1 MFKFKKQNIL
11 LVITIIYSVFV
22 TVMYLQIKEESKD
35 INIFEE
41 KKAVNHIPTTED
53 EESIPKLHV
62 SPQYFTKNFGWST
75 WSKDNNP
82 SGFAVVANEADTIT
96 EPTTSMLLDEKYF
109 SNTKYEL
116 PNIKSQKIIDD
127 FFKQNPQ
134 GEQFAKEQISEFG
147 DLAKRFILPDTS
159 KYAIECTSGNEFIGS
174 TQTFDVDAD
183 GENENIIN
191 LISFGANQW
200 STRSL
205 IVKNNTVIFDT
216 ICGLPDPTITTNNL
230 SQGFYIEWGDNFKK
244 RIGYK
249 RTRFIWDGTKFTP
262 IYEQTVRHAKISE

>member
-11 LVITIIYSVFV
+11 LVTTIIYSVLV
-22 TVMYLQIKEESKD
+22 TVMYLHIKEESKA
-35 INIFEE
+35 ISIIEE
-41 KKAVNHIPTTED
+41 KKSVNHIPTFED

-62 SPQYFTKNFGWST
+62 SPQYFTNNFGWST

-82 SGFAVVANEADTIT
+82 TGFAIVANEADTIT
-96 EPTTSMLLDEKYF
+96 EPSTSTLLDSKYF
-109 SNTKYEL
+109 RNTKYDL
-116 PNIKSQKIIDD
+116 PNIKTQKIIDAY
-127 FFKQNPQ
+127 FKQNPQ
-134 GEQFAKEQISEFG
+134 GEQFAKEQILEFG

-159 KYAIECTSGNEFIGS
+159 QNATECTGGNEFIGS

-183 GENENIIN
+183 GENEKIIN

-262 IYEQTVRHAKISE
+262 IYEQTVRYVNVSQ